1 MHALLVGCGNMA
13 GGWVS
18 AIQRNPLLHDRVQI
32 TALVDPNAAA
42 HTAFAQAHGLTDL
55 PAFADIETALHHA
68 NADAV
73 FDVTPPDVRSK
84 IVSGALDAGLHVL
97 SEKPM
102 ANSMEEARLLAK
114 HARAANRIFSVVQN
128 RRYKP
133 SPRRIADFLKA
144 RPLGDVTGIH
154 ADFFLGP
161 HFGGFREEMDNVLLL
176 DMAIHHFDTARFLTG
191 QTAIQVQCLE
201 TNPAGSWYA
210 NGASAFATFQM
221 TGGIV
226 FSYRGSWCSEGVPTD
241 WDAAWR
247 ITGTKGSLVWDGA
260 DRIEARVA
268 TGGPAFLRETDVVPV
283 PKLSDDRQTQEHASA
298 IAAFVDA
305 VESGTPPETDSSD
318 NLHSIAMVFAAIQ
331 SARTGHTAL
340 IEQDGA

>member
-1 MHALLVGCGNMA
+1 
-13 GGWVS
+13 
-18 AIQRNPLLHDRVQI
+18 
-32 TALVDPNAAA
+32 
-42 HTAFAQAHGLTDL
+42 
-55 PAFADIETALHHA
+55 
-68 NADAV
+68 
-73 FDVTPPDVRSK
+73 
-84 IVSGALDAGLHVL
+84 
-97 SEKPM
+97 
-102 ANSMEEARLLAK
+102 
-114 HARAANRIFSVVQN
+114 
-128 RRYKP
+128 
-133 SPRRIADFLKA
+133 
-144 RPLGDVTGIH
+144 
-154 ADFFLGP
+154 
-161 HFGGFREEMDNVLLL
+161 
-176 DMAIHHFDTARFLTG
+176 
-191 QTAIQVQCLE
+191 
-201 TNPAGSWYA
+201 
-210 NGASAFATFQM
+210 M

-331 SARTGHTAL
+331 SARTGQTAL